1 MKPKSTIIIILLL
14 AFQFSNLIAQ
24 DLANPLEPVQ
34 VRMPILLGPVVG
46 YNRSVHTADIASF
59 VDDPL
64 CPFFTNGTANGFY
77 VGFSFEYL
85 LGSAVD
91 SRSSL
96 IARVLYNTMPAD
108 FEKEGDKH
116 PSLVED
122 LSQSTG
128 YRVVESTT
136 RHAIEVAFSTLTAE
150 VCYKFNF
157 LEGLGVT
164 VGPTFDI
171 PLSKSMTQVYQLLEP
186 NYVQFKRNQEA
197 LEKGEIVR
205 YEDNDRTIVVYDQDV
220 PEASGFRLGLKA
232 GLQYEIILGKRYYI
246 VPAFYYNYAV
256 TKFSSVENWFVHA
269 IQFGVDIRFSL

>member
-1 MKPKSTIIIILLL
+1 MKKTFTLIAIILL
-14 AFQFSNLIAQ
+14 AMQFNDAKAQ
-24 DLANPLEPVQ
+24 DLADPLRPVQ
-34 VRMPILLGPVVG
+34 VRVPVLLGPVVG
-46 YNRSVHTADIASF
+46 YNRAVHTADIASF

-91 SRSSL
+91 SRSSI
-96 IARVLYNTMPAD
+96 IARVLYNTMPAN

-122 LSQSTG
+122 QSQPTG
-128 YRVVESTT
+128 YRTVESTT

-150 VCYKFNF
+150 FCYKFNF
-157 LEGLGVT
+157 LDNLGVT
-164 VGPTFDI
+164 VGPTFDF
-171 PLSKSMTQVYQLLEP
+171 PLSKNMTQVYQLLEP

-197 LEKGEIVR
+197 LDKGEIVR
-205 YEDNDRTIVVYDQDV
+205 YEDNDRTIVVYDKDV
-220 PEASGFRLGLKA
+220 PEAAGFRLGLKA
-232 GLQYEIILGKRYYI
+232 GLQYEIILGKRYFI